1 MNYTDYTNTEA
12 FTSMNFQESILQLI
26 NNKIASCDM
35 AWTTLV
41 NYLQGECG
49 FSEMV
54 IFLGTVFFIHG
65 VAFQGLNI
73 IYTLIINTGL
83 VEKYKIQEDK
93 VVTLEERLKIIP
105 LLIKHRMIQILFSVP
120 VYYLWKFAGGDIL
133 APMPSASTV
142 VRHFLFALV
151 FLEVWFYFG
160 HRAMHEVSWLK
171 GWHKT
176 HHEFKAPVSLA
187 AEYADWKEDIFVNMT
202 STVVGIILC
211 GCHPIEL
218 FFFVVF
224 RIWETV
230 DVHCG
235 YALPFTPFR
244 SEMHDYHHMRNNG
257 CYGAFFMDDLLGT
270 NKRFMK
276 HLEKKRANKD

>member
-1 MNYTDYTNTEA
+1 M
-12 FTSMNFQESILQLI
+12 
-26 NNKIASCDM
+26 
-35 AWTTLV
+35 
-41 NYLQGECG
+41 G
-49 FSEMV
+49 
-54 IFLGTVFFIHG
+54 
-65 VAFQGLNI
+65 
-73 IYTLIINTGL
+73 
-83 VEKYKIQEDK
+83 
-93 VVTLEERLKIIP
+93 IP

-142 VRHFLFALV
+142 VGHFLFA
-151 FLEVWFYFG
+151 
-160 HRAMHEVSWLK
+160 
-171 GWHKT
+171 
-176 HHEFKAPVSLA
+176 LA
-187 AEYADWKEDIFVNMT
+187 AEYADWKEDIFVNMA

-218 FFFVVF
+218 FFFVAF